1 MVLHL
6 IIKEEEP
13 NKLLLIIVLKNLDQL
28 LSLLLI
34 MLLSLPLKEPLPSLL
49 SISETLQL
57 KLIPPMLE
65 LLDNMMKSPSHK
77 PQLQL
82 VLKTTPST
90 DLLSYS
96 KLLMKKETI

>member
-1 MVLHL
+1 MVLLL

-13 NKLLLIIVLKNLDQL
+13 HKLLLIIVLKNLDQL

-34 MLLSLPLKEPLPSLL
+34 LLLSLPLKEHNPLLL
-49 SISETLQL
+49 SFSETLQL
-57 KLIPPMLE
+57 KLIPPST
-65 LLDNMMKSPSHK
+65 LLLNNMMKSPSDK

-82 VLKTTPST
+82 VLKTTPLM

>member
-34 MLLSLPLKEPLPSLL
+34 MLLSLLLKEKLPSLL
-49 SISETLQL
+49 SFSETLPL
-57 KLIPPMLE
+57 MLIPPLPE
-65 LLDNMMKSPSHK
+65 LLDNMTKSLSDK

-82 VLKTTPST
+82 VLKTTPSK

>member
-13 NKLLLIIVLKNLDQL
+13 NKLLLIIVLKNQDQL
-28 LSLLLI
+28 LSFLLI

-49 SISETLQL
+49 SFSETLQL
-57 KLIPPMLE
+57 MLIPPTLK
-65 LLDNMMKSPSHK
+65 LLDNMTKSPSLK